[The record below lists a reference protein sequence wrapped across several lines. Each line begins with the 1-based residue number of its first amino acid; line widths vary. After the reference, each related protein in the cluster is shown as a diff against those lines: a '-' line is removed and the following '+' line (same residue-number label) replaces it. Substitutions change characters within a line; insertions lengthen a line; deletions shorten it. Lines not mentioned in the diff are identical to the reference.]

1 MQENLPEC
9 DVEEKLREESQSRVV
24 LCRGREN
31 EGKTYL
37 DLGDH
42 AKRLEKIY
50 RSAIMWIGSWCC
62 L

>member
-50 RSAIMWIGSWCC
+50 RSAIM
-62 L
+62 